1 MAYLVGEALM
11 QAAAALPDSVL
22 KQAPLL
28 ENIGLN
34 RLAESEQGLQAYEI
48 RYFSPIQ
55 LWDVYLNVY
64 QLLDFTLRNGM
75 ARITNTRY

>member
-28 ENIGLN
+28 ENIGLSWRN
-34 RLAESEQGLQAYEI
+34 LNKYRKLMKI
-48 RYFSPIQ
+48 IVFSQ
-55 LWDVYLNVY
+55 FN
-64 QLLDFTLRNGM
+64 FGACT
-75 ARITNTRY
+75 